1 MERLGISLED
11 ATKVMTVSTAYRH
24 AQTTTAEGD
33 SSQSSSVGAIDE
45 LTSRLNLA
53 DLLRGGGMR
62 SRSPSPLPSPVSS
75 PGTASS
81 TATPTSSS
89 NMSRNDSVDPLLSW
103 GATKK
108 GQRTSTRARKNNK
121 SSQQQLQGRG
131 RKRALSDKKAEKS
144 CDNNAMIDDQQ
155 LSSNKAAISSA
166 AATAADLD
174 VKEKIRM
181 NAKPNTKL
189 GRSKSPSESGKKFG
203 SARSGAKRSPST
215 AALHDEEEEE
225 SSKRP
230 RTRSQ
235 TEESIIL
242 P

>member
-1 MERLGISLED
+1 MSLED

-75 PGTASS
+75 PGT
-81 TATPTSSS
+81 TSIS
-89 NMSRNDSVDPLLSW
+89 NMSRNDSIDPLHAW
-103 GATKK
+103 GAATKK

-121 SSQQQLQGRG
+121 SSQQQPQGRG
-131 RKRALSDKKAEKS
+131 RKRVLSDKKAEKNR
-144 CDNNAMIDDQQ
+144 DNNVMIDDQQ
-155 LSSNKAAISSA
+155 LSSNNAASSS

>member
-24 AQTTTAEGD
+24 AQTTTVEGD

-89 NMSRNDSVDPLLSW
+89 NRSRNDSVDPLLPW
-103 GATKK
+103 GAATKK
-108 GQRTSTRARKNNK
+108 GQRTSTRDRKNNK
-121 SSQQQLQGRG
+121 SSQQQPQGRG
-131 RKRALSDKKAEKS
+131 RKRVLSDKKAEKNR
-144 CDNNAMIDDQQ
+144 DNNVMIDDQQ
-155 LSSNKAAISSA
+155 LSSNNAASSP

-189 GRSKSPSESGKKFG
+189 GRSKSPSESGKKF

>member
-24 AQTTTAEGD
+24 TQTTTAVGG

-75 PGTASS
+75 PGTVSS

-89 NMSRNDSVDPLLSW
+89 NMSRNDSVDPLLPW
-103 GATKK
+103 GAIKK

-121 SSQQQLQGRG
+121 SSQQQPQGRG
-131 RKRALSDKKAEKS
+131 RKRALSDKKAEKNR
-144 CDNNAMIDDQQ
+144 DNNVMIDDQQ
-155 LSSNKAAISSA
+155 LSTNNAASSSA
-166 AATAADLD
+166 AAADLD

>member
-24 AQTTTAEGD
+24 TQTTIAVGD

-75 PGTASS
+75 PETASS

-89 NMSRNDSVDPLLSW
+89 NMSRNDSVDPLLPW
-103 GATKK
+103 GAAATKK

-121 SSQQQLQGRG
+121 SSQQQPQGRG
-131 RKRALSDKKAEKS
+131 RKRALSDKKAEKNL
-144 CDNNAMIDDQQ
+144 DNNLMIDDQQ
-155 LSSNKAAISSA
+155 LSSNNAASST
-166 AATAADLD
+166 ATAADLD

-181 NAKPNTKL
+181 NAKPNIKL